1 MLLRIVVPIIGY
13 LIGSLSL
20 SPLIARARG
29 IDLHGSTGSAQLAHL
44 TGVKWGVAGGIFDF
58 LKGFIPVLIA
68 RLIGLNGWAIA
79 ITGVAA
85 VCGHIWPVYFG
96 FHGGRGLNTI
106 TGTTAFLLPRELA
119 IAFPGAIFV
128 GYMVRRSGT
137 VREKV
142 APVTAGAATGLIE
155 LILLTWLF
163 REPLS
168 LLAYALTAAVLP
180 VLSGLSNV
188 VTFIASLGKE
198 G

>member
-1 MLLRIVVPIIGY
+1 MLLAITIPILGY
-13 LIGSLSL
+13 LTGALSL
-20 SPLIARARG
+20 APLVARARG
-29 IDLHGSTGSAQLAHL
+29 IALPGSTGAAHLAHL
-44 TGVKWGVAGGIFDF
+44 AGVKWGVAGGIFDF

-68 RLIGLNGWAIA
+68 RLVGLNDWAVA

-106 TGTTAFLLPRELA
+106 TGTTVLLLPRELA

-128 GYMVRRSGT
+128 GYMIRRAGT

-155 LILLTWLF
+155 LILLAWLF

-168 LLAYALTAAVLP
+168 SLAYALTVATLP
-180 VLSGLSNV
+180 VLSGLSNL

>member
-1 MLLRIVVPIIGY
+1 MLLAVAIPILGY
-13 LIGSLSL
+13 LIGALSL
-20 SPLIARARG
+20 APLVARVRG
-29 IDLHGSTGSAQLAHL
+29 IALPGSTGAANLAHL

-68 RLIGLNGWAIA
+68 RLAGLNDWAVA
-79 ITGVAA
+79 ITGIAA

-106 TGTTAFLLPRELA
+106 TGVAAFLLPRELA

-137 VREKV
+137 IREKV
-142 APVTAGAATGLIE
+142 APVAAGAAAGLIG
-155 LILLTWLF
+155 LVLLAWLF
-163 REPLS
+163 REPLP
-168 LLAYALTAAVLP
+168 LLAYALTAAILP
-180 VLSGLSNV
+180 MLSGLSDLA
-188 VTFIASLGKE
+188 TFIASLGKE